1 MKYLLMI
8 ATMLILPGCTTN
20 LAWRGVVINYNQEAT
35 TEGKIENQPKAGDIS
50 IAADKQFDADAAV
63 STDSGSAT
71 NTPTGGIENKA
82 GDKEDTE
89 AAK

>member
-35 TEGKIENQPKAGDIS
+35 TEGKIENQPKAGDNS
-50 IAADKQFDADAAV
+50 IAAEKTTDLKADV
-63 STDSGSAT
+63 
-71 NTPTGGIENKA
+71 PLK
-82 GDKEDTE
+82 
-89 AAK
+89 

>member
-1 MKYLLMI
+1 MKYLPLIALM
-8 ATMLILPGCTTN
+8 ILPGCTTN
-20 LAWRGVVINYNQEAT
+20 LAWRGVVIQYHQKAT
-35 TEGKIENQPKAGDIS
+35 TEGKIENQPKAGDNS

>member
-8 ATMLILPGCTTN
+8 ALMILPGCTTN
-20 LAWRGVVINYNQEAT
+20 LAWRGVVINYNQKAT

-50 IAADKQFDADAAV
+50 IAADKQLDADAAV